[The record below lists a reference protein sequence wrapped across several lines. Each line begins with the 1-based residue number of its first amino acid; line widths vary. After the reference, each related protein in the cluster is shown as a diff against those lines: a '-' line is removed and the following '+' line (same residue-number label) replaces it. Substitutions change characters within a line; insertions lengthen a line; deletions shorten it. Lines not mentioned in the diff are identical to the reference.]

1 MAKLVSMKRTKDDK
15 RGDKMDTAPAEAIEP
30 DYPWGLVLH
39 LDKDELAK
47 LGVKELPKVGSK
59 LTIQARVTVTRV
71 SQEATSERGGEDRRS
86 VDLQITDLGL
96 GAGGEKEKE

>member
-15 RGDKMDTAPAEAIEP
+15 RGDQMDTAPAEAIEP

-47 LGVKELPKVGSK
+47 LGLKDLPKVGAK
-59 LTIQARVTVTRV
+59 VMIQAKVTVTRV
-71 SQEATSERGGEDRRS
+71 SQEASSDRGGEERRS
-86 VDLQITDLGL
+86 VDLQVTDMALGT
-96 GAGGEKEKE
+96 GEKE

>member
-15 RGDKMDTAPAEAIEP
+15 RGDNMPTAPMDAIEP

-47 LGVKELPKVGSK
+47 LGVKELPKPGVK
-59 LTIQARVTVTRV
+59 FTIQAKVSVTRA
-71 SQEATSERGGEDRRS
+71 SQEATAERGGEDRRS
-86 VDLQITDLGL
+86 LDLQITDMALS
-96 GAGGEKEKE
+96 AGGEKE